1 MPSEFSGVTKMA
13 GKKVGNV
20 KRKAGH
26 LYYVTGTGAV
36 METKLSRKG
45 PKKVKKA
52 KKARKKKS

>member
-1 MPSEFSGVTKMA
+1 MA